1 MKKAFFVNGGA
12 GRVLCAI
19 PALEHYL
26 KTVDSDVVI
35 VAEAWLELFLSSD
48 VLRNNVYSIMQKDLF
63 RDKLKDKEIVTPEP
77 YRLNAY
83 FNQKANLIQA
93 FDMLINDVS
102 EIPETKNINLSIG
115 KADQALGYNLIN
127 NVREQF
133 KKEKVIVFQPFGS
146 GARQEGNFIIDE
158 SGRSFE
164 LKDIY
169 RLVDELSKN
178 YGIIMMSTFNIPS
191 VRPMPAIIPE
201 KFNLL
206 QWTGVINA
214 ADYFLGCDSVG
225 QHFAHALKKPAT
237 VVIGSTFPQNISYPN
252 NKDFTII
259 DNGKDR
265 RTYSPLRITTDFTV
279 DRNNEDLMILEDKE
293 FDKIVDGIVK
303 KLGKSTKKFN
313 ESSSTP
319 LLSNQSTCGIPQVE
333 LQKTTLDT
341 TIKNIFEK
349 TN

>member
-26 KTVDSDVVI
+26 KTVDNDVVI

-48 VLRNNVYSIMQKDLF
+48 ILRNNVYSIMQKDLF
-63 RDKLKDKEIVTPEP
+63 RDKL
-77 YRLNAY
+77 
-83 FNQKANLIQA
+83 
-93 FDMLINDVS
+93 
-102 EIPETKNINLSIG
+102 
-115 KADQALGYNLIN
+115 GYNLIN
-127 NVREQF
+127 SVREQF

-178 YGIIMMSTFNIPS
+178 YGIVMMSTFNIPS
-191 VRPMPAIIPE
+191 VRPMPAIVPE

-259 DNGKDR
+259 DNGKDQ

-279 DRNNEDLMILEDKE
+279 DRNNEDLMILEDVE

-303 KLGKSTKKFN
+303 KLGKSTKKVN
-313 ESSSTP
+313 DSANTP
-319 LLSNQSTCGIPQVE
+319 LLSNQPTCGIPQVE

-349 TN
+349 TK

>member
-93 FDMLINDVS
+93 FDMLINDLS
-102 EIPETKNINLSIG
+102 EVPETKNINLSIG

-127 NVREQF
+127 TVREQF

-178 YGIIMMSTFNIPS
+178 YGIVMMSTFNIPS
-191 VRPMPAIIPE
+191 VRPMPAIVPE

-206 QWTGVINA
+206 QWMGVINA

-259 DNGKDR
+259 DNGKDQ

-279 DRNNEDLMILEDKE
+279 DRNNEDLMILEDSE
-293 FDKIVDGIVK
+293 FNKIVDGIVK
-303 KLGKSTKKFN
+303 KLGKSTKKSN
-313 ESSSTP
+313 ESASTP

-333 LQKTTLDT
+333 MQQSTLDT
-341 TIKNIFEK
+341 TLKNIFEK